1 MAFFLGF
8 TILVDDF
15 NVCFY
20 LTKNLQ
26 LMVHVIF
33 GWWSSLV
40 KACLWHFIDFFWVI
54 FLKVR
59 WMAIMWLWFK
69 VKMAF
74 LFPIVRKSIWL
85 NNEFFSLLLRFNL
98 VGITVCNWIN
108 KCTYWRAP
116 KSLVEPIW
124 GFNYV
129 ELRKVGTWGPL
140 PTSSTKRG

>member
-1 MAFFLGF
+1 M
-8 TILVDDF
+8 
-15 NVCFY
+15 
-20 LTKNLQ
+20 
-26 LMVHVIF
+26 
-33 GWWSSLV
+33 

-108 KCTYWRAP
+108 KCTY
-116 KSLVEPIW
+116 
-124 GFNYV
+124 
-129 ELRKVGTWGPL
+129 
-140 PTSSTKRG
+140 